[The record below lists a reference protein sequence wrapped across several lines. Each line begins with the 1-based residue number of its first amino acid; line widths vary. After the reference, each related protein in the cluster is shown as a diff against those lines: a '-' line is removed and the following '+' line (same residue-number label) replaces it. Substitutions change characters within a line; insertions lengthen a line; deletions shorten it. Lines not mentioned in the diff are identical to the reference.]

1 MIKDYNN
8 IDPNKPM
15 IRTCRVCGCDDDHAC
30 KGGCYWVEPD
40 LCSQCYEKEH
50 SFSIK
55 IRKVKFIGAD
65 LIDIGSE
72 VKVIADEIPDISLAE
87 GYVWGYAAGKEFEE
101 FIDMAIEDEID
112 SQAIGISIWQGDDVK
127 AEFYFISEKVEQS

>member
-40 LCSQCYEKEH
+40 LCSQCYEKLNTY
-50 SFSIK
+50 SI
-55 IRKVKFIGAD
+55 RRRTVKMIGD
-65 LIDIGSE
+65 VIQDDFYDID
-72 VKVIADEIPDISLAE
+72 VLAE
-87 GYVWGYAAGKEFEE
+87 ELPTEEMAEGFIYGYAEAKAYQDLSDVAEDDEHE
-101 FIDMAIEDEID
+101 YEAI
-112 SQAIGISIWQGDDVK
+112 AISIWNNDEFITEYFFESEEVK
-127 AEFYFISEKVEQS
+127 S